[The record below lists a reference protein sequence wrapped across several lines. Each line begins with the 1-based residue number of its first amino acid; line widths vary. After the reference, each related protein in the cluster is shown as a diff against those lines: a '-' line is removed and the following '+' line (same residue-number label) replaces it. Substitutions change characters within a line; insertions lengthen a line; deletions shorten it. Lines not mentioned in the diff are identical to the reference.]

1 MNNNTGINS
10 AGLNM
15 MGHNSQPNNSDK
27 RSSSALK
34 RIINES
40 MKQSQNNANAQRS
53 QSVHSEIKTKILK
66 ELDSET
72 VYKPEENA
80 QNYQDV
86 FSNSEIK
93 NTINTQDKV
102 EKKTRE
108 KFFTNYLNI

>member
-1 MNNNTGINS
+1 M
-10 AGLNM
+10 
-15 MGHNSQPNNSDK
+15 
-27 RSSSALK
+27 
-34 RIINES
+34 
-40 MKQSQNNANAQRS
+40 
-53 QSVHSEIKTKILK
+53 KTKILK
-66 ELDSET
+66 ELDTET

-80 QNYQDV
+80 ENYQDV